1 MCVRSRER
9 SQIAEGDGRVN
20 KRTHRPTARQ
30 NHLRV
35 CHLQMATTGTANA
48 SGVARATP
56 ATPHPRAIGE
66 SDRRAVHPSIFVYDL
81 PHVLLTGEVLRWS
94 HGFELRSPGCEAKP
108 KNSQEERDCVFG
120 PSISVYSST
129 TDRHIR
135 LRASGTFSLGRIMQ
149 HRLASSSHRVEE
161 PEHADVFFVP
171 IWRESLMANPT
182 LLATCPSAEKIV
194 SLLPFLTEET
204 APRHLIISGRTG
216 IIGRSNMVTN
226 RGYDVCPA
234 LQDGLP
240 GQRQGGKITAA
251 GLLSMMTRVAT
262 EDVTCCAGHWG
273 HWAKFSVPCPNV
285 GSGLDID
292 ETLALRAAAH
302 SQLPRSVLAMGSFGM
317 HGKQAHL
324 RASWRAECINLPDE
338 CDFVDLGC
346 LPNSQSAT
354 WLCAANSS
362 GVVPKDPLT
371 GWKRISSARL
381 NATFCLEPFGDSPT
395 RKSVSDTLLLGCI
408 PVLSHEDQTKVWPWH
423 TGSQWREFS
432 VVYPKPTGL
441 ISFLR
446 SISSER
452 VARLKRGV
460 KRVSLHLGYA
470 PEDGRSDA
478 VESLILGAYR
488 AMPARRPH
496 EGAARP
502 TDYVYMSQNMTTR
515 R

>member
-1 MCVRSRER
+1 MALSCDRQAVRRNQRTAKR
-9 SQIAEGDGRVN
+9 SEIAFLAHRYPFTRPDG
-20 KRTHRPTARQ
+20 PA
-30 NHLRV
+30 LRR
-35 CHLQMATTGTANA
+35 L
-48 SGVARATP
+48 VAP
-56 ATPHPRAIGE
+56 FLWGGSCSIGWL
-66 SDRRAVHPSIFVYDL
+66 H
-81 PHVLLTGEVLRWS
+81 LLTES
-94 HGFELRSPGCEAKP
+94 KA
-108 KNSQEERDCVFG
+108 NTQM
-120 PSISVYSST
+120 SS
-129 TDRHIR
+129 
-135 LRASGTFSLGRIMQ
+135 
-149 HRLASSSHRVEE
+149 
-161 PEHADVFFVP
+161 VP

-182 LLATCPSAEKIV
+182 LLATCPSAENV
-194 SLLPFLTEET
+194 SLPFLTESGSSPFNHQW
-204 APRHLIISGRTG
+204 ANRHHRQI
-216 IIGRSNMVTN
+216 NMVTN

-240 GQRQGGKITAA
+240 VQRKGGKITAA

-273 HWAKFSVPCPNV
+273 HWAKFSVPCPNI

-381 NATFCLEPFGDSPT
+381 NATFCLEPFGDSHT
-395 RKSVSDTLLLGCI
+395 QGVSDTLLLGCI

-423 TGSQWREFS
+423 TGSQWRDS
-432 VVYPKPTGL
+432 QSCTQSQPG
-441 ISFLR
+441 
-446 SISSER
+446 SSH
-452 VARLKRGV
+452 
-460 KRVSLHLGYA
+460 S
-470 PEDGRSDA
+470 
-478 VESLILGAYR
+478 
-488 AMPARRPH
+488 
-496 EGAARP
+496 
-502 TDYVYMSQNMTTR
+502 
-515 R
+515 